1 MENRNFHDGEV
12 TARIVNAE
20 KRLDLHAEDIRT
32 INVKIET
39 ELKPIN
45 ARQNQL
51 IGAFSLAA
59 AFAATVATKMIDM
72 FMGHK

>member
-1 MENRNFHDGEV
+1 MENRDFHDGEL
-12 TARIVNAE
+12 TAKIRNAE
-20 KRLDLHAEDIRT
+20 RRLDSHDGDIRN
-32 INVKIET
+32 IHEKIET

-59 AFAATVATKMIDM
+59 AFAATLATKMIDM
-72 FMGHK
+72 FVGHK